1 MKESRPFVP
10 LLPYVCQIRDRTR
23 GYDVVSLLFHYE
35 SELFLSIRSYAIP
48 RQGTLRGRHGQK
60 KRLKSRAGHDRDVS
74 SFSLSFSLPP
84 FLTLSLSSFIASTL
98 YGSCTARN

>member
-1 MKESRPFVP
+1 MKESRPRVP
-10 LLPYVCQIRDRTR
+10 LLPYVCQIRDRMR

-74 SFSLSFSLPP
+74 FSLSFSLPP